1 MTPVARLY
9 WLIALFCL
17 PLSLVWLHASLGGTY
32 APDTLAA
39 HPLQL
44 LLFLLTLGWTAVGGY
59 DLFFSPSNLRRNY
72 PVLANIRYV
81 LEKFR
86 PEIQQYFISNNLE
99 ERPFSRE

>member
-1 MTPVARLY
+1 
-9 WLIALFCL
+9 
-17 PLSLVWLHASLGGTY
+17 
-32 APDTLAA
+32 LAG
-39 HPLQL
+39 QL
-44 LLFLLTLGWTAVGGY
+44 WVGY

-99 ERPFSRE
+99 EAPFQQETARSSLSTGEKPE